1 MSEEAERWKEKYLQ
15 LAERQEQLDARW
27 EQRVDLLRRSLV
39 RSSLAVEGA
48 DPAVERCL
56 QQMRE
61 VLRDGDLDDGLGQL
75 VPRLEKAVLDSERH
89 RQERAVQLTEAL
101 HRLVS
106 QLLGMS
112 VPAELRKPL
121 KRFAKDLD
129 QRATRLRELPLLLG
143 ELSVLQGQVL
153 NLQGLSA
160 PQQSGFLKRLFG
172 GRDSQSAAPLETAIP
187 AAASAP
193 AVAVAVEAEA
203 VAVGETAVAS
213 AVTEPSVVATLP
225 EPANEEQ
232 QAVEPAV
239 SAVEPEAD
247 EPVADA

>member
-1 MSEEAERWKEKYLQ
+1 MTGIWTMGWVSWFHAWK
-15 LAERQEQLDARW
+15 
-27 EQRVDLLRRSLV
+27 RRCWT
-39 RSSLAVEGA
+39 
-48 DPAVERCL
+48 P
-56 QQMRE
+56 
-61 VLRDGDLDDGLGQL
+61 
-75 VPRLEKAVLDSERH
+75 ERH

-172 GRDSQSAAPLETAIP
+172 GGTANRRP
-187 AAASAP
+187 RSRRRFQRRRRP
-193 AVAVAVEAEA
+193 QRSRSKQRRSSSVRR
-203 VAVGETAVAS
+203 
-213 AVTEPSVVATLP
+213 PSP
-225 EPANEEQ
+225 P
-232 QAVEPAV
+232 P
-239 SAVEPEAD
+239 
-247 EPVADA
+247 